1 MAVVGNFNF
10 FLQLTW
16 EFLDLKSE
24 RGGSVCW
31 PNNKIID
38 SDSVIGLVHDLVA
51 LLIPLGV
58 EIKRFPPL
66 PLSPKLPHQMEI
78 TDRQRYY
85 SFSIS
90 CATFFMEKG
99 MPASNCISRAWQV
112 VARFHLQRR
121 GVETCLSYWWLTWWR
136 GSVSTPGP
144 HRHVTT
150 IPEARAHVITCWH
163 AAHA

>member
-10 FLQLTW
+10 SLQLTW

-24 RGGSVCW
+24 RDDSVCW

-38 SDSVIGLVHDLVA
+38 SDSLIGLVHDLVA

-58 EIKRFPPL
+58 EIKQFPVEIPPL
-66 PLSPKLPHQMEI
+66 PLSLDLPHQMEI

-90 CATFFMEKG
+90 CAKKG
-99 MPASNCISRAWQV
+99 MPASNCISRAWQD

-121 GVETCLSYWWLTWWR
+121 GVETCLSYW
-136 GSVSTPGP
+136 
-144 HRHVTT
+144 
-150 IPEARAHVITCWH
+150 
-163 AAHA
+163 

>member
-1 MAVVGNFNF
+1 MAVVSNFNF
-10 FLQLTW
+10 SLQLTW
-16 EFLDLKSE
+16 EFLDLKNE
-24 RGGSVCW
+24 RGGSVYW
-31 PNNKIID
+31 PNNKVID
-38 SDSVIGLVHDLVA
+38 SDSLIVLVHDLVA

-58 EIKRFPPL
+58 EIKRFPVEIPPL

-99 MPASNCISRAWQV
+99 MPASNCISRAWQD

-121 GVETCLSYWWLTWWR
+121 GVETCLSYW
-136 GSVSTPGP
+136 
-144 HRHVTT
+144 
-150 IPEARAHVITCWH
+150 
-163 AAHA
+163 